1 MTNIVTVRHG
11 FAMAHLYI
19 DGLPNLIAMVDLSMA
34 NCVRPRLFSC
44 GAMTCRSSSFTWS
57 MYTTP
62 WDATRRVWVK
72 IAEENWREEENF
84 WPGCLRQRCREY
96 DGIWWNQTSNM
107 HISQLY
113 IWAVVSNMHS
123 SLGPLKSPAPADGEA
138 CRSSWRCRMIWSKKP
153 SPQSQ
158 TPWHAFNC
166 FIFHLGRWHQP
177 FNCCFLDKKMINYS
191 IWSRSHM
198 SNSIRAIP
206 GQSLTKLQSRDSDSD
221 FLYPLVN

>member
-1 MTNIVTVRHG
+1 VRRRISG
-11 FAMAHLYI
+11 Q
-19 DGLPNLIAMVDLSMA
+19 
-34 NCVRPRLFSC
+34 
-44 GAMTCRSSSFTWS
+44 
-57 MYTTP
+57 
-62 WDATRRVWVK
+62 DASGKGVG
-72 IAEENWREEENF
+72 NMM
-84 WPGCLRQRCREY
+84 EY